1 MPETIGKYEI
11 IRRIGT
17 GGFGAVYE
25 ARDPLLKRTVAV
37 KTCQIDDEEV
47 RARFFREAELAGSL
61 HHRNIT
67 TVHDSGIHG
76 DMPYLV
82 QEFLTGEDLDRM
94 IQRPLPLSIA
104 RQVEILIGIA
114 YGLEHA
120 HAAGIIHRDIK
131 PANVRVLEDGTVKIM
146 DFGIAKSLRA
156 DLNLTDTGVTVG
168 TSAYLAPEQIRGQ
181 KADRRTD
188 IFAFGVMAYELL
200 TGRKPFSGETLPQL
214 FDEILRGDP
223 PSVTAVSPRVP
234 PDLAAV
240 VERAMRTDPEKR
252 YPSASELRLDL
263 IAVQRNLGPA
273 AVEPLLPSPLAAA
286 DRSPM
291 EPVTRPFAVAGDAP
305 PTAAGAA
312 AQDPQDTEAFESRPS
327 SRRIQAGS
335 RRAVRAAAAAA
346 IVFLALSGA
355 VILFWPSRESSTPR
369 TAEPDPAAGAR
380 RAAAAP
386 APPAELEPP
395 IAPSADPL
403 AKPQAISAANAGQ
416 AEESVGAF
424 RNSEIRTRPGRIAV
438 SYDERPVRPRRRLEE
453 PRLPADR
460 YTRAAMEPGLS
471 DETRAHILLQS
482 ALSHHQAGDQAQA
495 RASLR
500 AAFALAPDLDV
511 AASSYGDRFAEFAR
525 SVRSGSQLPRPQR

>member
-25 ARDPLLKRTVAV
+25 ARDPLLKRTVAI

-67 TVHDSGIHG
+67 TVYDSGVHG

-82 QEFLTGEDLDRM
+82 QEFLTGEDLDRR
-94 IQRPLPLSIA
+94 IEGPDRLPIG
-104 RQVEILIGIA
+104 QQIDILIGIA

-131 PANVRVLEDGTVKIM
+131 PANVRILEDGTVKIM

-168 TSAYLAPEQIRGQ
+168 TSAYLSPEQIRGQ

-188 IFAFGVMAYELL
+188 IFAFGVLAYELL
-200 TGRKPFSGETLPQL
+200 TGRKPFAGETLPQL

-223 PSVTAVSPRVP
+223 PPVTAISPEVP
-234 PDLAAV
+234 PELAAV
-240 VERAMRTDPEKR
+240 VERAMRTEPEKR
-252 YPSASELRLDL
+252 YPSASELRVALV
-263 IAVQRNLGPA
+263 AVRNSLGHGA
-273 AVEPLLPSPLAAA
+273 ADALAA
-286 DRSPM
+286 RPLSPA
-291 EPVTRPFAVAGDAP
+291 ERGALETVTRPFAVVGDDP
-305 PTAAGAA
+305 PSVAHETPE
-312 AQDPQDTEAFESRPS
+312 AQDTDAFEARPS
-327 SRRIQAGS
+327 SRRIRAGS
-335 RRAVRAAAAAA
+335 RRALRAASAAAV
-346 IVFLALSGA
+346 VFLGLAGA
-355 VILFWPSRESSTPR
+355 VVLLWPAREPP
-369 TAEPDPAAGAR
+369 APAAAVSEQDVPETS
-380 RAAAAP
+380 AAAP
-386 APPAELEPP
+386 AAPADDASPSLAPPAAPP
-395 IAPSADPL
+395 SR
-403 AKPQAISAANAGQ
+403 PQAIPAASPPQ
-416 AEESVGAF
+416 ADESVGAF
-424 RNSEIRTRPGRIAV
+424 RDVEDRPPGRIAV
-438 SYDERPVRPRRRLEE
+438 IYDGRPVRPLRRPEDE
-453 PRLPADR
+453 RLPSDR

-482 ALSHHQAGDQAQA
+482 ALSHHEAGDDDRA

-511 AASSYGDRFAEFAR
+511 APYGDRFADLAE
-525 SVRSGSQLPRPQR
+525 SVRNRGRLPRLER